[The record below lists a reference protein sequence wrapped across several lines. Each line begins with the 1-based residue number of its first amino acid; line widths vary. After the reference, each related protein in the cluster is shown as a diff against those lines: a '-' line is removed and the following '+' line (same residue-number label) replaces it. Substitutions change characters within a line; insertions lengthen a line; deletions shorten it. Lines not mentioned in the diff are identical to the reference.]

1 MADCGVS
8 IVLIWA
14 PESRLALNASP
25 LDQSLTSQRAS
36 WKAAFEAQS
45 VASFR
50 VQACGYV
57 DSRKALR
64 VGEYSDVCRG
74 GLEQQFLKRADAKV
88 ENCVTNTAQDR
99 KKMGRFSPP
108 LFGVPSTAKNY
119 CCCSSRSTRSP
130 RCTSSSAN
138 TIMPVAVVGVVPITT
153 ISPTARRG

>member
-45 VASFR
+45 VASVR

-88 ENCVTNTAQDR
+88 SELCDEYCGKPE
-99 KKMGRFSPP
+99 KKWGGF
-108 LFGVPSTAKNY
+108 
-119 CCCSSRSTRSP
+119 
-130 RCTSSSAN
+130 
-138 TIMPVAVVGVVPITT
+138 
-153 ISPTARRG
+153 

>member
-45 VASFR
+45 VASVR

-74 GLEQQFLKRADAKV
+74 GLEQQFLNRAY
-88 ENCVTNTAQDR
+88 DR
-99 KKMGRFSPP
+99 GATCEK
-108 LFGVPSTAKNY
+108 STAERRNKQGE
-119 CCCSSRSTRSP
+119 
-130 RCTSSSAN
+130 
-138 TIMPVAVVGVVPITT
+138 GVI
-153 ISPTARRG
+153 

>member
-1 MADCGVS
+1 MAECGVS

-45 VASFR
+45 VASVR

-74 GLEQQFLKRADAKV
+74 GLEQQFLKRADARV
-88 ENCVTNTAQDR
+88 ANCVTNTAESL
-99 KKMGRFSPP
+99 KKNGEVFTSPVRSA
-108 LFGVPSTAKNY
+108 FYRKNY
-119 CCCSSRSTRSP
+119 CCCSSSSTRSP
-130 RCTSSSAN
+130 RCT
-138 TIMPVAVVGVVPITT
+138 
-153 ISPTARRG
+153 